1 MRRHPIPRQPERVL
15 EISEEETKL
24 DLSKPEEKEEE
35 KENEILK
42 EIPANSLYGVN
53 LNKIKSYKTLDDP
66 IKSKIKNK
74 YF

>member
-35 KENEILK
+35 KENEI
-42 EIPANSLYGVN
+42 
-53 LNKIKSYKTLDDP
+53 
-66 IKSKIKNK
+66 
-74 YF
+74 